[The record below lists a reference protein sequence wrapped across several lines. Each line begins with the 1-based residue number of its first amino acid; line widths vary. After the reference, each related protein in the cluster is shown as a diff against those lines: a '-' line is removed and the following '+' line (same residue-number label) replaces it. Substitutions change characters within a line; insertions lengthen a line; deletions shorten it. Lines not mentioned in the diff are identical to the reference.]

1 MEPCKVSQ
9 DTPRGSPIAL
19 SWPHFYQADPSY
31 LAAVSGVNPS
41 KDKHQFYI
49 DVLPQLGIPLALR
62 PRLQINAIIR
72 KDSDIHVMRLTP
84 NIPVLLV
91 FPVGGDR
98 NAAMASVL
106 TGIRVVTE
114 TVRMGQ
120 LHVRGERCVVMGSVL
135 SGIMSVVG

>member
-1 MEPCKVSQ
+1 MDEV
-9 DTPRGSPIAL
+9 
-19 SWPHFYQADPSY
+19 QATFRMK
-31 LAAVSGVNPS
+31 A
-41 KDKHQFYI
+41 
-49 DVLPQLGIPLALR
+49 
-62 PRLQINAIIR
+62 INMVETMSR
-72 KDSDIHVMRLTP
+72 VGTTYMVETP

-106 TGIRVVTE
+106 TGIRVVTG
-114 TVRMGQ
+114 TARMGQ